1 MKTTPA
7 RFALTCA
14 GALATSW
21 ILAMAAFAEEPSSW
35 TTFTPRGSDST
46 APLLKRGEEVY
57 QAKCNLCH
65 GRVAKDVAPG
75 PGAQMSGTQ
84 ALAAKYGGKKPAVL
98 EDRTDLSADVVKFY
112 VRHGAGIMP
121 FFRKTEVSD
130 AELDAM
136 AAWLAR
142 KRARR

>member
-1 MKTTPA
+1 MKTSRA
-7 RFALTCA
+7 RFALT
-14 GALATSW
+14 GAVAIATSW
-21 ILAMAAFAEEPSSW
+21 VLATAAFAEEQSSW
-35 TTFTPRGSDST
+35 TTFTPRGSEST
-46 APLLKRGEEVY
+46 SPQLKRGEEVY

-98 EDRTDLSADVVKFY
+98 EDRTDLTADVVKFY

-130 AELDAM
+130 AELDAI